1 MSRPGPHGHR
11 PGATLAV
18 VGAAVLAASLVAA
31 ACGDD
36 GAGQLSRQRGDAG
49 PGHVN
54 LTFSG
59 AVDGRLDGSAE
70 VACFPP
76 VEAGQPFTVSI
87 DAEAETAVGGRHLT
101 VLDFSIPEYDG
112 PGSYDLA
119 EAVSEEGLE
128 TDDFL
133 MVFEELE
140 TAPFRWSPGEGPAPG
155 RGTVTIERDVSTGR
169 LVLEGWE
176 NAEGD
181 RVDLQGTFRCGR
193 RPEVPRP

>member
-1 MSRPGPHGHR
+1 VVTG
-11 PGATLAV
+11 LA
-18 VGAAVLAASLVAA
+18 LVST

-36 GAGQLSRQRGDAG
+36 SAGQLSRQRGDAG

-59 AVDGRLDGSAE
+59 AVDGRVDAPAE

-87 DAEAETAVGGRHLT
+87 DPEPGGTGEGPRLTA
-101 VLDFSIPEYDG
+101 LDFSIPEYDG
-112 PGSYDLA
+112 PGHYDLA
-119 EAVSEEGLE
+119 EAVSDEGLQ

-133 MVFEELE
+133 LLFEELE
-140 TAPFRWSPGEGPAPG
+140 TAPFRWGEGEGPPPG
-155 RGTVTIERDVSTGR
+155 PGTVTVDREVTSGR

-176 NAEGD
+176 NPEGD

-193 RPEVPRP
+193 RPEVPQP